1 MATLRDIKRR
11 IKSVKSTQQ
20 ITRAMKMVSASK
32 LRRAHQDILAARPY
46 ADKINE
52 LVSSLLSTIK
62 DGAHP
67 LLSKKRAEEK
77 EEGKKIELMLFASDR
92 GLCGSFNASL
102 LRKTE
107 RFVREHPEFNINLYI
122 VSKRASEY
130 FKYRAAPVIKAEPM
144 GSARPSYG
152 RAEGIAKDVM
162 EGYLKDRSDEVYII
176 YSEFQSALTQRAVV
190 KKLLPVTPAEG
201 FSAKTMEEA
210 VFEPSKEELLSSLLP
225 KCVEVEIFRAL
236 LESCASEH
244 GARMTAMDAASRNA
258 SEMIDALTLQ
268 YNRARQA
275 TITKE
280 LMEIIGG
287 AEALK

>member
-77 EEGKKIELMLFASDR
+77 EEGKKVRRRWRARRGGLVKGEEKEEGKKIELMLFASDR

-107 RFVREHPEFNINLYI
+107 RFVREHPEFNINLHI
-122 VSKRASEY
+122 ISKRAVEY

-162 EGYLKDRSDEVYII
+162 EGYLKDRSDE
-176 YSEFQSALTQRAVV
+176 
-190 KKLLPVTPAEG
+190 
-201 FSAKTMEEA
+201 
-210 VFEPSKEELLSSLLP
+210 
-225 KCVEVEIFRAL
+225 
-236 LESCASEH
+236 
-244 GARMTAMDAASRNA
+244 D
-258 SEMIDALTLQ
+258 
-268 YNRARQA
+268 
-275 TITKE
+275 
-280 LMEIIGG
+280 
-287 AEALK
+287 